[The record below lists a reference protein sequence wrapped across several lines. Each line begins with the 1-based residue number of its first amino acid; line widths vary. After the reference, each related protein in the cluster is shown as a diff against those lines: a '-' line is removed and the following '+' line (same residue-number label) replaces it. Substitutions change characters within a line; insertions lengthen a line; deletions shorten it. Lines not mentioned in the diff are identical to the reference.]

1 MRTPPKII
9 DVEVTTEPVGAATAA
24 RGPSPAAS
32 LGGPPVH
39 VLSAL
44 LLLVVDNL
52 WNLADWLVIDWI
64 ITIPLSFCSV
74 FFPVFVIQ
82 KLLKKDSFGRAFALA
97 LLLAVIAAVP
107 TSVTGTPVGVALL
120 AWTGIRKLFPLP
132 ASSSH
137 D

>member
-9 DVEVTTEPVGAATAA
+9 DVEATTEPVAAAA
-24 RGPSPAAS
+24 AVRGPSPSAS
-32 LGGPPVH
+32 REGPPVH

-52 WNLADWLVIDWI
+52 WNLADWMVIDWV

-74 FFPVFVIQ
+74 FFPVFLIQ
-82 KLLKKDSFGRAFALA
+82 KLLKKDSFGRALALA

-120 AWTGIRKLFPLP
+120 AWTGISKLLPRPL
-132 ASSSH
+132 AK
-137 D
+137 